1 MAGGTWTTQNK
12 VRPGV
17 YINFEGEGK
26 PAGTAGDRGIM
37 TMALPLGWG
46 EAKKVLTINAGDDV
60 KTMLGYDITAPQ
72 LLLVR
77 EALKRAKTVLL
88 YRLNAGTKA
97 EAKVGALTVTAK
109 HGGVRGNDL
118 SVVVQANID
127 DSKKFDVKTLLAGQV
142 LDIQTVV
149 DINELKANDW
159 VEFYGKGDS
168 SPTTAG
174 ASLTSGA
181 DGTVTNQDHTDYLAA
196 IEVFDFQTMALA
208 SGDATL
214 KSVYTAFVKR
224 LRDTEGK
231 KVQAVLENYPAADF
245 EGIIS
250 VKNGVVLTDGTVL
263 DAVKATVWV
272 AAATAGA
279 QVNQSLTYQAYDDAV
294 DADIRYTNSQIESAL
309 RGGEVVFVQNKGRAI
324 VEQDLNTFKSFLPT
338 KGKAFSKNRVIR
350 ALDGIANDIKRI
362 FETFYIGKV
371 NNDHDGRN
379 LLWNEVVT
387 YLRTLQANAAIQNFN
402 SQTDVKVIQ
411 GQDVDSVYVELHIQ
425 PVDSIEKI
433 YMKVTVK

>member
-17 YINFEGEGK
+17 YINFVGEGK
-26 PAGTAGDRGIM
+26 PVGTAGDRGIM

-46 EAKKVLTINAGDDV
+46 EAKKVLTINVGDDV
-60 KTMLGYDITAPQ
+60 KAVLGYDIAAPQ

-77 EALKRAKTVLL
+77 EALKRARTVLL
-88 YRLNAGTKA
+88 YRLNTGTKA
-97 EAKVGALTVTAK
+97 SATVGALKVTAK

-127 DSKKFDVKTLLAGQV
+127 DSTKFDVKTLLAGQV
-142 LDIQTVV
+142 VDSQTVA
-149 DINELKANDW
+149 NNAELEANDW
-159 VEFYGKGDS
+159 VEFSDKGDLA
-168 SPTTAG
+168 TTAG
-174 ASLTSGA
+174 VSFTGGA
-181 DGTVTNQDHTDYLAA
+181 DGTVTNQDHTDYLGAV
-196 IEVFDFQTMALA
+196 EVFDFHTMALV
-208 SGDATL
+208 SSDAAL

-245 EGIIS
+245 EGVIS

-263 DAVKATVWV
+263 DATKATVWV

-294 DADIRYTNSQIESAL
+294 DVNVRYTNAQIVAAL
-309 RGGEVVFVQNKGRAI
+309 QNGEIVFVQNKGRAI
-324 VEQDLNTFKSFLPT
+324 IEQDMNTFKSFLPT

-350 ALDGIANDIKRI
+350 VLDGIGNDIKQI
-362 FETFYIGKV
+362 FEAYYIGKV
-371 NNDHDGRN
+371 SNDEDGRT
-379 LLWNEVVT
+379 LLWNEIVT
-387 YLRTLQANAAIQNFN
+387 YLRALQANSAIQNFDAQ
-402 SQTDVKVIQ
+402 SDLQVIQ
-411 GQDVDSVYVELHIQ
+411 GQDSDSVYVELHIQ